1 MPIRQRRSTP
11 KELRALARN
20 KLLQDHAKKTRRYE
34 NLNRKKRGKSEL
46 CERRE
51 HKKWLT
57 IM

>member
-1 MPIRQRRSTP
+1 MRSLVAKSFIPSSTS
-11 KELRALARN
+11 N

>member
-1 MPIRQRRSTP
+1 MQSAAAPNP
-11 KELRALARN
+11 DLN

-46 CERRE
+46 CEGRE
-51 HKKWLT
+51 HKKWLA